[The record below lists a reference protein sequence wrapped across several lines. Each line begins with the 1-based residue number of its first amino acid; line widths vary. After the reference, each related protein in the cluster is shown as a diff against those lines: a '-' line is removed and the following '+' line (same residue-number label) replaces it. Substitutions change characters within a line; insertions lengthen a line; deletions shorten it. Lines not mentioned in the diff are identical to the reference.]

1 MERVYLD
8 SNATTI
14 VDPLVKDAMEPFICQ
29 MYGNPNSLHTF
40 GTEIHPYL
48 RIALDRLYNG
58 INAAD
63 EDDIVV
69 NSCATEGNNTVLKS
83 VYFDLISKGPKNHI
97 ITTQVEHPCV
107 ANSARFL
114 QGLGV
119 DVTFLPVN
127 SDGIVDKSILME
139 FLDPD
144 RTALVS
150 IMWANNETGLINPV
164 KELAE
169 LCKEKGVLFHT
180 DAVQAIGK
188 VPVDVRNVP
197 VDFLTFSAHKFHGPK
212 GVGGMYTRA
221 GRALTPLLHG
231 GEQMG
236 DRRAGTI
243 NTPGFIGMGLAMEL
257 AVKNLDFEERV
268 VRRLRDKLEDA
279 ILSLP
284 NTRVIGDRSIRTP
297 NTILASFKGVEGEAM
312 IWDLNRHGVAASTG
326 SACASESLEP
336 NPTFIAIGIDE
347 SLAHTGIRFSLSR
360 FTTEDEIDYTIK
372 IIYKSVERLRN
383 ISTNPTEEKPLYQ
396 ENR

>member
-1 MERVYLD
+1 
-8 SNATTI
+8 
-14 VDPLVKDAMEPFICQ
+14 
-29 MYGNPNSLHTF
+29 
-40 GTEIHPYL
+40 
-48 RIALDRLYNG
+48 
-58 INAAD
+58 
-63 EDDIVV
+63 
-69 NSCATEGNNTVLKS
+69 
-83 VYFDLISKGPKNHI
+83 
-97 ITTQVEHPCV
+97 
-107 ANSARFL
+107 
-114 QGLGV
+114 V

-169 LCKEKGVLFHT
+169 LCREKGVLFHT

-188 VPVDVRNVP
+188 VPVDVRDVP

-212 GVGGMYTRA
+212 GVGGTYMRA

-231 GEQMG
+231 GEQMA

-268 VRRLRDKLEDA
+268 VRRLRNKLEDA

-284 NTRVIGDRSIRTP
+284 NTQVIGDRSVRTP

-312 IWDLNRHGVAASTG
+312 IWDLNKYGVAASTG

-336 NPTFIAIGIDE
+336 NPTFVAIGIDE

-360 FTTEDEIDYTIK
+360 FTTEQEIDYTIET
-372 IIYKSVERLRN
+372 IRKSVERLRE
-383 ISTNPTEEKPLYQ
+383 ISTKPAEEKPLYQ